1 MRKLYTYLL
10 LSMIVT
16 LPLAGGCI
24 RENMDDCKG
33 KVTLR
38 FRYVGDGTTDIF
50 PEKIE
55 HVTMYVYSIA
65 DGSLAAIQKYDDNAL
80 AAYQGADVMLFPGR
94 YEVVCWGNA
103 LDETTINEGEKIAA
117 NGYFENTDIAT
128 NDPLYYGTI
137 EIEVPETLVENN
149 YICDF
154 VCSHVKFR
162 VRVEGFDQ
170 TTMGVPSL
178 ELTQLASFTDFD
190 NVPSDEERCSYH
202 PVLAAGSDGEQTVY
216 TAEFNTL
223 RFNDDNDIM
232 LRLHSDETRVVAHEF
247 PLADFLQEHNIAVE
261 GVNEVTVP
269 IRIRFS
275 PIGVTIDDWDS
286 VPVVPVNPDFGKN

>member
-65 DGSLAAIQKYDDNAL
+65 DGSLAAIQKYDDKAL

-117 NGYFENTDIAT
+117 DGYFENTDIAT

-286 VPVVPVNPDFGKN
+286 VPVNPDFGKN

>member
-1 MRKLYTYLL
+1 M
-10 LSMIVT
+10 
-16 LPLAGGCI
+16 
-24 RENMDDCKG
+24 
-33 KVTLR
+33 
-38 FRYVGDGTTDIF
+38 
-50 PEKIE
+50 
-55 HVTMYVYSIA
+55 
-65 DGSLAAIQKYDDNAL
+65 
-80 AAYQGADVMLFPGR
+80 
-94 YEVVCWGNA
+94 
-103 LDETTINEGEKIAA
+103 
-117 NGYFENTDIAT
+117 
-128 NDPLYYGTI
+128 
-137 EIEVPETLVENN
+137 PETLVENN

-269 IRIRFS
+269 ILIRFS

-286 VPVVPVNPDFGKN
+286 VPVNPDFGKN

>member
-117 NGYFENTDIAT
+117 DGYFENTDIAT
-128 NDPLYYGTI
+128 NDPLYYGSI
-137 EIEVPETLVENN
+137 EIEVPETLAENN

-269 IRIRFS
+269 ILIRFS

-286 VPVVPVNPDFGKN
+286 VPVNPDFGKN

>member
-247 PLADFLQEHNIAVE
+247 PLADFLHEHNIAVE

-286 VPVVPVNPDFGKN
+286 VPVNPDFGKN

>member
-50 PEKIE
+50 PEKIK

-117 NGYFENTDIAT
+117 NGYFESTDIAT

-286 VPVVPVNPDFGKN
+286 VPVNPDFGKN

>member
-65 DGSLAAIQKYDDNAL
+65 DGSLAAIHKYDDNAL

-269 IRIRFS
+269 ILIRFS

-286 VPVVPVNPDFGKN
+286 VPVNPDFGKN

>member
-65 DGSLAAIQKYDDNAL
+65 DGSLAAIHKYDDNAL

-286 VPVVPVNPDFGKN
+286 VPVNPDFGKN

>member
-117 NGYFENTDIAT
+117 DGYFENTDIAT

-170 TTMGVPSL
+170 TTMGVPTL

-286 VPVVPVNPDFGKN
+286 VPVNPDFGKN

>member
-10 LSMIVT
+10 LSIIVT

-65 DGSLAAIQKYDDNAL
+65 DGSLAAIHKYDDNAL

-247 PLADFLQEHNIAVE
+247 PLADFLHEHNIAVE

-286 VPVVPVNPDFGKN
+286 VPVNPDFGKN

>member
-65 DGSLAAIQKYDDNAL
+65 DGSLAAIHKYDDNAL

-128 NDPLYYGTI
+128 NDPLYYGSI
-137 EIEVPETLVENN
+137 EIEVPETLAENN

-269 IRIRFS
+269 ILIRFS

-286 VPVVPVNPDFGKN
+286 VPVNPDFGKN

>member
-103 LDETTINEGEKIAA
+103 LDEITINEGEKIAA

-128 NDPLYYGTI
+128 NDPLYYGSI

-269 IRIRFS
+269 ILIRFS

-286 VPVVPVNPDFGKN
+286 VPVNPDFGKN

>member
-128 NDPLYYGTI
+128 NDPLYYGSI

-149 YICDF
+149 YICNF

-286 VPVVPVNPDFGKN
+286 VPVNPDFGKN

>member
-1 MRKLYTYLL
+1 
-10 LSMIVT
+10 MIVT

-202 PVLAAGSDGEQTVY
+202 PVLAAGYDGEQTVY

-232 LRLHSDETRVVAHEF
+232 LRLHSESFFCHSFMIPSFSGIF
-247 PLADFLQEHNIAVE
+247 PIAAE
-261 GVNEVTVP
+261 GDGVTVSEENGIMRSDSFAATGMMP
-269 IRIRFS
+269 FS
-275 PIGVTIDDWDS
+275 LL
-286 VPVVPVNPDFGKN
+286 

>member
-1 MRKLYTYLL
+1 
-10 LSMIVT
+10 MIVT

-65 DGSLAAIQKYDDNAL
+65 DGSLAAIHKYDDNAL

-117 NGYFENTDIAT
+117 DGYFENTDIAT

-202 PVLAAGSDGEQTVY
+202 PVLAAGYDGEQTVY

-286 VPVVPVNPDFGKN
+286 VPVNPDFGKN

>member
-16 LPLAGGCI
+16 LPLAGGGI

-117 NGYFENTDIAT
+117 DGYFENTDIAT

-154 VCSHVKFR
+154 VCSHVKIR

-269 IRIRFS
+269 ILIRFS

-286 VPVVPVNPDFGKN
+286 VPVNPDFGKN

>member
-286 VPVVPVNPDFGKN
+286 VPVNPDFGKN

>member
-117 NGYFENTDIAT
+117 DGYFENTDIAT
-128 NDPLYYGTI
+128 NDPLYYSTI
-137 EIEVPETLVENN
+137 EIEVPETLAENN

-269 IRIRFS
+269 ILIRFS

-286 VPVVPVNPDFGKN
+286 VPVNPDFGKN

>member
-117 NGYFENTDIAT
+117 DGYFESTDIAT

-286 VPVVPVNPDFGKN
+286 VPVNPDFGKN

>member
-202 PVLAAGSDGEQTVY
+202 PVLAAGSDGEQTFY

-269 IRIRFS
+269 ILIRFS

-286 VPVVPVNPDFGKN
+286 VPVNPDFGKN

>member
-117 NGYFENTDIAT
+117 DGYFENTDIAT

-170 TTMGVPSL
+170 TTMGVPTL

-202 PVLAAGSDGEQTVY
+202 PVLAAGYDGEQAVY

-269 IRIRFS
+269 ILIRFS

-286 VPVVPVNPDFGKN
+286 VPVNPDFGKN

>member
-117 NGYFENTDIAT
+117 DGYFENTDIAT
-128 NDPLYYGTI
+128 NDPLYYGSI

-286 VPVVPVNPDFGKN
+286 VPVNPDFGKN

>member
-269 IRIRFS
+269 IRIHFS

-286 VPVVPVNPDFGKN
+286 VPVNPDFGKN

>member
-103 LDETTINEGEKIAA
+103 LDETTINEGEKIIAA
-117 NGYFENTDIAT
+117 DGYFENTDIAT

-286 VPVVPVNPDFGKN
+286 VPVNPDFGKN

>member
-202 PVLAAGSDGEQTVY
+202 PVLVAGSDGEQTVY

-286 VPVVPVNPDFGKN
+286 VPVNPDFGKN

>member
-65 DGSLAAIQKYDDNAL
+65 DGSLVAEQRYDDNAL
-80 AAYQGADVMLFPGR
+80 TAYQGADLTLFPGR

-103 LDETTINEGEKIAA
+103 LEETTINEGEKIAA
-117 NGYFENTDIAT
+117 NGYFESADIAT

-137 EIEVPETLVENN
+137 EIEVPETLAENN

-170 TTMGVPSL
+170 STMGVPTL

-190 NVPSDEERCSYH
+190 NVPTDEERCSYH
-202 PVLAAGSDGEQTVY
+202 PILAAEYDEEQPVY

-223 RFNDDNDIM
+223 RFTDENDIM
-232 LRLHSDETRVVAHEF
+232 LRLHSNESRAVAHEF

-261 GVNEVTVP
+261 GINEVTVS

-286 VPVVPVNPDFGKN
+286 VPVTPDFGKN

>member
-65 DGSLAAIQKYDDNAL
+65 DGSLAAIHKYDDNAL

-128 NDPLYYGTI
+128 NDPLYYGSI

-269 IRIRFS
+269 ILIRFS

-286 VPVVPVNPDFGKN
+286 VPVNPDFGKN

>member
-103 LDETTINEGEKIAA
+103 LEETTIKEGEKIIAA
-117 NGYFENTDIAT
+117 DGYFENTDIAT

-247 PLADFLQEHNIAVE
+247 PLADFLHEHNIAVE

-286 VPVVPVNPDFGKN
+286 VPVNPDFGKN

>member
-117 NGYFENTDIAT
+117 DGYFENTDIAT

-202 PVLAAGSDGEQTVY
+202 PVFAAGYDGEQTVY

-286 VPVVPVNPDFGKN
+286 VPVNPDFGKN

>member
-117 NGYFENTDIAT
+117 DGYFENTDIAT

-247 PLADFLQEHNIAVE
+247 PLADFLHEHNIAVE

-269 IRIRFS
+269 ILIRFS

-286 VPVVPVNPDFGKN
+286 VPVNPDFGKN

>member
-117 NGYFENTDIAT
+117 DGYFENTDIAT

-269 IRIRFS
+269 ILIRFS

-286 VPVVPVNPDFGKN
+286 VPVNPDFGKN

>member
-65 DGSLAAIQKYDDNAL
+65 DGSLAAIHKYDDNAL

-117 NGYFENTDIAT
+117 DGYFENTDIAT
-128 NDPLYYGTI
+128 NDPLYYGSI

-269 IRIRFS
+269 ILIRFS

-286 VPVVPVNPDFGKN
+286 VPVNPDFGKN

>member
-247 PLADFLQEHNIAVE
+247 TLADFLQEHNIAVE

-286 VPVVPVNPDFGKN
+286 VPVNPDFGKN

>member
-10 LSMIVT
+10 LCMIVT

-117 NGYFENTDIAT
+117 DGYFENTDIAT
-128 NDPLYYGTI
+128 NDPLYYGSI

-247 PLADFLQEHNIAVE
+247 PLADFLHEHNIAVE

-286 VPVVPVNPDFGKN
+286 VPVNPDFGKN

>member
-103 LDETTINEGEKIAA
+103 LDETTINEGEKIIAA

-128 NDPLYYGTI
+128 NDPLYYGSI

-247 PLADFLQEHNIAVE
+247 PLADFLHEHNIAVE

-286 VPVVPVNPDFGKN
+286 VPVNPDFGKN

>member
-65 DGSLAAIQKYDDNAL
+65 DGSLAAIHKYDDNAL

-103 LDETTINEGEKIAA
+103 LDETTINEGEKIIAA
-117 NGYFENTDIAT
+117 DGYFENTDIAT

-247 PLADFLQEHNIAVE
+247 PLADFLHEHNIAVE

-286 VPVVPVNPDFGKN
+286 VPVNPDFGKN

>member
-117 NGYFENTDIAT
+117 DGYFENTDIAT

-137 EIEVPETLVENN
+137 EIEVPETLAENN

-269 IRIRFS
+269 ILIRFS

-286 VPVVPVNPDFGKN
+286 VPVNPDFGKN

>member
-24 RENMDDCKG
+24 REIMDDCKG

-117 NGYFENTDIAT
+117 DGYFESTYIAT

-269 IRIRFS
+269 ILIRFS

-286 VPVVPVNPDFGKN
+286 VPVNPDFGKN